1 MRRSSL
7 AVLATA
13 LAMGVAFLVPATA
26 SAATTSAAVSC
37 SGYGCDGTDPSAT
50 GCAATAV
57 TVETADAHEANGS
70 GLEIGYVQLRYST
83 ACRTV
88 WGRMVAFYP
97 AAGDPGYEGYAGS
110 FRNSDHLSEGCWTY
124 TDDFSSTLDG
134 YTCYSPQ
141 EYDGGVTSYAYADI
155 YDPSLGGLSNTQIHT
170 ASY

>member
-57 TVETADAHEANGS
+57 TVETEDAYEANGS
-70 GLEIGYVQLRYST
+70 GYETGYVQLRYST

-88 WGRMVAFYP
+88 WARLVVFYA
-97 AAGDPGYEGYAGS
+97 AAGDPGYEGIGTA
-110 FRNSDHLSEGCWTY
+110 FRNSDHLSENCFAY
-124 TDDFSSTLDG
+124 SDDYSSSIGG
-134 YTCYSPQ
+134 YTCYSLQ
-141 EYDGGVTSYAYADI
+141 EYDGGVTSAAYAEI
-155 YDPSLGGLSNTQIHT
+155 YDPSTGNVGNQIHT